1 MSKLN
6 EPIYTKMRGNKSTD
20 IDSVGRRQFTKLSL
34 EERCKTL
41 AEILNIITNMNK
53 KLSLSNINVSA
64 SRKVVNFKI
73 SSLNEFKI
81 INESIT
87 GLYSN
92 EVTIV

>member
-1 MSKLN
+1 
-6 EPIYTKMRGNKSTD
+6 MRGNKSTD
-20 IDSVGRRQFTKLSL
+20 IDSVGRREFIKLSL
-34 EERCKTL
+34 EERCKAL
-41 AEILNIITNMNK
+41 AEILNIFTNMNK
-53 KLSLSNINVSA
+53 KLSLSSINVSA

-73 SSLNEFKI
+73 LSLNEFKI

>member
-1 MSKLN
+1 
-6 EPIYTKMRGNKSTD
+6 
-20 IDSVGRRQFTKLSL
+20 
-34 EERCKTL
+34 
-41 AEILNIITNMNK
+41 MNK